1 MFNESCRFLSY
12 VFSPSREGWRGFS
25 SPGEVEGACRDG
37 ERLNYTQRIG
47 FVTTSV
53 S

>member
-1 MFNESCRFLSY
+1 MFNEYHSICLMY
-12 VFSPSREGWRGFS
+12 SP
-25 SPGEVEGACRDG
+25 PGEVEGACRDG